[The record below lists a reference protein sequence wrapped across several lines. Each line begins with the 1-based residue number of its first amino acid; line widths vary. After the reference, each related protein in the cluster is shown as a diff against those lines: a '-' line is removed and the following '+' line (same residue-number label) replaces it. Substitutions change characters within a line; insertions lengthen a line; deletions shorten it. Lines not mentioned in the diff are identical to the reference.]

1 MRRRPLHPADLP
13 VRSSRRLPAVV
24 AALATVALAAG
35 AETTASP
42 VAAVLVSGTQWGV
55 STCYIGATEGNVRFD
70 AADIL
75 GAGMNTYRVYGGMSR
90 WEQEDDDGVYGSPS
104 IAEIQADAKV
114 IDWAWWD
121 TAMTSPPNGS
131 DYYFELVRST
141 KDAIDFVYRSYPDAA
156 TTSTP
161 RSRVAIGFRLP
172 WTRWATPS
180 TRLTST
186 TIRATS
192 PPRRGSTTP
201 GWTRAATAITRSG
214 SASGRREGLVDRDG
228 NRRSSYYAMRL
239 ANRALVGCRPTYQ
252 ATTSD
257 TRLLAIATTDET
269 GAVYVL
275 VANSNVKRPVTVD
288 LDLSALRAS
297 GTGTQWQYDAQHP
310 DVVVGNPSLLNGPV
324 TFTIPGTAA
333 MLLKFS

>member
-141 KDAIDFVYRSYPDAA
+141 KDAIDFVYRTYPDAA

-172 WTRWATPS
+172 WTRWGDSFDSVDVHNYQGDITSATRQYHAWMDESGHGDYPLWIS
-180 TRLTST
+180 EW
-186 TIRATS
+186 AT
-192 PPRRGSTTP
+192 
-201 GWTRAATAITRSG
+201 
-214 SASGRREGLVDRDG
+214 
-228 NRRSSYYAMRL
+228 
-239 ANRALVGCRPTYQ
+239 
-252 ATTSD
+252 
-257 TRLLAIATTDET
+257 
-269 GAVYVL
+269 
-275 VANSNVKRPVTVD
+275 
-288 LDLSALRAS
+288 
-297 GTGTQWQYDAQHP
+297 
-310 DVVVGNPSLLNGPV
+310 
-324 TFTIPGTAA
+324 
-333 MLLKFS
+333 